1 MAKHPHHRPLPL
13 GLGPTPALVMAP
25 MVKQSDR
32 AFRAL
37 VRAHGCTLCYTEML
51 MADEFGTDAMYR
63 RKALGDRIDEEDHPL
78 VVQFAANRA
87 EDLLS
92 AALAAQAMGAD
103 GIDINL
109 GCPQRR
115 AREGN
120 YGAWLA
126 NEEKNWPL
134 IGEMLKECVQ
144 CPALKIPVVCKIRL
158 QHTLSATIK
167 FAQLLEASGCA
178 LLTIHGRKLSGAP
191 KHRDGPADLGA
202 IAAVRQSLGIPVVSN
217 GNVRRPEE
225 VWRNLQCTGCE
236 GIMCAEQLLHDP
248 ALFERGRTGPTTP
261 RTSDPLKAL
270 TSPSA
275 EELVDEYLGYCGT
288 FGAED
293 EETFFSIWGATN
305 GHVIR
310 EHVHRMRSD
319 KGPSSYTKLGGKK
332 RSLRALEEATDVE
345 ATPRVNKRSDL
356 DLDRTPGK
364 VFGFQKLRQAE
375 PLYVRAYEGQ
385 KSQLGAASPV
395 VMQTAVNLAGLKQ
408 ARGLLDEAE
417 ALDRE

>member
-1 MAKHPHHRPLPL
+1 
-13 GLGPTPALVMAP
+13 
-25 MVKQSDR
+25 
-32 AFRAL
+32 
-37 VRAHGCTLCYTEML
+37 ML

-275 EELVDEYLGYCGT
+275 EELVDEYLGYCGSLT
-288 FGAED
+288 QLERIRSSALLLVAEGL
-293 EETFFSIWGATN
+293 ESIF
-305 GHVIR
+305 
-310 EHVHRMRSD
+310 
-319 KGPSSYTKLGGKK
+319 
-332 RSLRALEEATDVE
+332 SLR
-345 ATPRVNKRSDL
+345 
-356 DLDRTPGK
+356 
-364 VFGFQKLRQAE
+364 
-375 PLYVRAYEGQ
+375 
-385 KSQLGAASPV
+385 
-395 VMQTAVNLAGLKQ
+395 
-408 ARGLLDEAE
+408 E
-417 ALDRE
+417 ALHRGSWMFLVLSSSPFF